1 MFSVAGGKRYIR
13 YKVTKLRITDLSS
26 EIMQARQWNCFYSAK
41 RSIWNKN
48 IFQKKGESLL
58 YKQKLR
64 EFITSLPAL
73 HLGGTHESTVNGTS
87 EGKYILC
94 FLSCSKR

>member
-1 MFSVAGGKRYIR
+1 MFNVAGGKRYIR
-13 YKVTKLRITDLSS
+13 YKVTKLRITADLSS
-26 EIMQARQWNCFYSAK
+26 EIMQARQSAK

-73 HLGGTHESTVNGTS
+73 HLGGTHESTVNGPS